1 MGGRNGSN
9 GTSRSRT
16 LQVKIDNLEGE
27 TLRLAEQALELA
39 KANEDLESKVER
51 LTKVNSL
58 QVSRLCGEEL
68 LRVRIKELEAQLK
81 KDGA

>member
-9 GTSRSRT
+9 GTSRSNA
-16 LQVKIDNLEGE
+16 LQKKVDELEDFRLRLGEANAALRVKID
-27 TLRLAEQALELA
+27 
-39 KANEDLESKVER
+39 DLI
-51 LTKVNSL
+51 KVNTL

-68 LRVRIKELEAQLK
+68 LRNRIKELEAQLK